1 MKALLDLGL
10 SANFISGT
18 AVLRARLKPYRKQEP
33 YFLYVANGEEM
44 PTELGITYAIVT
56 ELNIQGH

>member
-18 AVLRARLKPYRKQEP
+18 AVLRAGLKPYWKQEP
-33 YFLYVANGEEM
+33 YSLYVANGEEM
-44 PTELGITYAIVT
+44 LTESGITYALVT
-56 ELNIQGH
+56 ELNI

>member
-18 AVLRARLKPYRKQEP
+18 AVLRAGLKPYCKQTP
-33 YFLYVANGEEM
+33 YSLHIANGERM
-44 PTELGITYAIVT
+44 PTELGISHAVNT
-56 ELNIQGH
+56 ELNI

>member
-18 AVLRARLKPYRKQEP
+18 AALRAGLKPYQKQEP

-44 PTELGITYAIVT
+44 PIELGITYALRT
-56 ELNIQGH
+56 KLNI